1 MSANSIFKSL
11 ARSFGSTIVCP
22 VCTEVHTGHRQL
34 CLNHFPWNLLFCS
47 PSHTSVIFRL
57 SSLTTTT
64 WPQSSVAGT
73 PCCQC
78 VDPACS
84 HLALIGATLEQEMA
98 KLHTVLS
105 MFVLKNKKLVVTCP
119 IDLHPDE
126 NNHVNHV
133 MVAFG
138 KHELASWLYMSQ
150 RHFGLLVNRLI
161 ICLFTK

>member
-1 MSANSIFKSL
+1 M
-11 ARSFGSTIVCP
+11 VCP

-34 CLNHFPWNLLFCS
+34 CLNHFPWNLLSCS
-47 PSHTSVIFRL
+47 PSHTSVIFLL

-64 WPQSSVAGT
+64 WPQSSVAGML
-73 PCCQC
+73 CCHR

-84 HLALIGATLEQEMA
+84 HLALIGTTLEQEMA
-98 KLHTVLS
+98 KLRTVLS

-119 IDLHPDE
+119 ISTPMK

-133 MVAFG
+133 MVAFS

-150 RHFGLLVNRLI
+150 RHFGLLANS
-161 ICLFTK
+161 CE